1 MSAVHKTSAG
11 IYRIEALEWP
21 WLDHGFGTRASNF
34 WPPPS
39 KLAMVKQ
46 VHSDRILGAGASAGY
61 IGEGDALVSNT
72 AGIYVGVRTA
82 DCQPILMVDPEVR
95 AVAAIHAGWRG
106 TAACLAAKAVDRLR
120 RDFGAEPV
128 RLVVAIGPGIGVC
141 CYEVGPEVAIQFK
154 ELFPERGKELERKTH
169 LDLMEATRR
178 QIAAAGVPDGNIHIV
193 PLCTFCSDEFHSYRR
208 DKDKGRM
215 ISAIGILE

>member
-82 DCQPILMVDPEVR
+82 DCQPILIVDPDIR

-120 RDFGAEPV
+120 RDFGAEPA

-154 ELFPERGKELERKTH
+154 ELFPERGGELEHKTH
-169 LDLMEATRR
+169 LDLKEANRR
-178 QIAAAGVPDGNIHIV
+178 QIAAAGVPDCNIHIV